1 MYVEFRLFATFSTV
15 LSLILIL
22 TTQLTLPIPK
32 LPIDN
37 HCTCEVFH
45 MSLEAVSMTLS
56 LSTECE
62 WTLEQTRT
70 SNVQQSHTQERSTF
84 PSASKRKI
92 ENEKE
97 NDTTSCQIFRQPF
110 LSTPLLFSSDFWF
123 FSLSHYQTN
132 LFLFLVGPPT
142 PPPSRFFFFPFFKKK
157 KKKSQTLF
165 HKKIK

>member
-1 MYVEFRLFATFSTV
+1 
-15 LSLILIL
+15 
-22 TTQLTLPIPK
+22 
-32 LPIDN
+32 
-37 HCTCEVFH
+37 

-110 LSTPLLFSSDFWF
+110 LSNPPSSFLLISDSFLSLTTKRISFCFSWA
-123 FSLSHYQTN
+123 
-132 LFLFLVGPPT
+132 PPT
-142 PPPSRFFFFPFFKKK
+142 PPPSSFFFFPFFKKK

>member
-32 LPIDN
+32 WPIDN

-110 LSTPLLFSSDFWF
+110 LSNPPPLFFWF
-123 FSLSHYQTN
+123 LILFSLSLPN
-132 LFLFLVGPPT
+132 ESLSVSRGPPH
-142 PPPSRFFFFPFFKKK
+142 PSSFTLFFLPLLLK

>member
-97 NDTTSCQIFRQPF
+97 NDTTSCQNFRQPF
-110 LSTPLLFSSDFWF
+110 KSNPPPLFFWF
-123 FSLSHYQTN
+123 LILFSLSLPN
-132 LFLFLVGPPT
+132 ESLSVSRGPLPH
-142 PPPSRFFFFPFFKKK
+142 PSFTLFFFPFF
-157 KKKSQTLF
+157 
-165 HKKIK
+165 